1 MLNFILGLIIG
12 GVAVKILCSHLH
24 GNDRLHNPLQSE
36 RKEQNLEKVL
46 RLAREKGEVRNDDVQ
61 FSLGVSD
68 ATATRYLEELEKSG
82 RIAASGTG
90 KGTTY
95 RLK

>member
-1 MLNFILGLIIG
+1 MLNFILGLIVG
-12 GVAVKILCSHLH
+12 AVAVKVLDFCLH
-24 GNDRLHNPLQSE
+24 GNDKLHNPLQSE

-46 RLAREKGEVRNDDVQ
+46 QLAKDKGEITNDDVQ

-68 ATATRYLEELEKSG
+68 ATATRYLEALEQG
-82 RIAASGTG
+82 RRIVASGTG
-90 KGTTY
+90 KGTVY